1 MGEFRFIDSSGT
13 DWMIL
18 AGLPADFPDGGEGH
32 GPPAGLTFRAGTGEV
47 RVLPLAAIPR
57 RASAEIPVAPL
68 GSRSRLRASQ
78 PADWEALLQYA
89 VVWPPA

>member
-1 MGEFRFIDSSGT
+1 MSGFRFIDSSGT

-32 GPPAGLTFRAGTGEV
+32 GPLAGVTFRAGTGQV

-57 RASAEIPVAPL
+57 RASAEIAVAPL
-68 GSRSRLRASQ
+68 GSGSRVRGSES
-78 PADWEALLQYA
+78 ADWEALLRHA